1 MCIKGCKRRIHPT
14 RLLMLIRTEA
24 PADIL
29 VVDQL
34 LKNVFATEA
43 EADLVMA
50 LRENGQRTLS
60 LVACDDEGEIVGH
73 VMFSPV
79 TLEGEDLNWQ
89 GLAPLAVK
97 EEYRRQGIG
106 AELVKEGLSSL
117 GELGYPACVVL
128 GDPAYYSRFGF
139 EDAARYSLR
148 CAWDVPQGAFQVVA
162 LWERELDGRCGVIEY
177 SPEFAAL

>member
-1 MCIKGCKRRIHPT
+1 
-14 RLLMLIRTEA
+14 MLIRTEA

-117 GELGYPACVVL
+117 GSLAILLVWCLAIRPTTHVLALKMPRVIRCVVL
-128 GDPAYYSRFGF
+128 GMYRRSISSG
-139 EDAARYSLR
+139 
-148 CAWDVPQGAFQVVA
+148 GAMGA
-162 LWERELDGRCGVIEY
+162 
-177 SPEFAAL
+177 

>member
-1 MCIKGCKRRIHPT
+1 
-14 RLLMLIRTEA
+14 MLIRTEA

-29 VVDQL
+29 AVDAL
-34 LKNVFATEA
+34 LKTVFPTEA
-43 EADLVMA
+43 EANLVMA
-50 LRENGQRTLS
+50 LRENGRRTLS
-60 LVACDDEGEIVGH
+60 LVACDDEGEIIGH

-89 GLAPLAVK
+89 GLAPLSVK
-97 EEYRRQGIG
+97 EEYRRQGIA

-139 EDAARYSLR
+139 EDAAQYQLN
-148 CAWDVPQGAFQVVA
+148 CVWDVPQGAFRVVA
-162 LWERELDGRCGVIEY
+162 LWERELDGRCGLIEF
-177 SPEFAAL
+177 SPEFSVF

>member
-1 MCIKGCKRRIHPT
+1 
-14 RLLMLIRTEA
+14 MLIRTEA

-29 VVDQL
+29 AVDEL
-34 LKNVFATEA
+34 LKTVFATEA
-43 EADLVMA
+43 EANLVMA
-50 LRENGQRTLS
+50 LRENGRRTLS
-60 LVACDDEGEIVGH
+60 LVASDDEGEIIGH

-79 TLEGEDLNWQ
+79 TVDGEDLNWQ

-139 EDAARYSLR
+139 EDAAQYQLH
-148 CAWDVPQGAFQVVA
+148 CAWEVPQGAFRVVA
-162 LWERELDGRCGVIEY
+162 LWERELDGRRGLVEY
-177 SPEFAAL
+177 SPEFSVF

>member
-1 MCIKGCKRRIHPT
+1 
-14 RLLMLIRTEA
+14 MLIRTEA

-34 LKNVFATEA
+34 LKEVFATEA
-43 EADLVMA
+43 EANLVMA
-50 LRENGQRTLS
+50 LRENGRRTLS

-73 VMFSPV
+73 VLFSPV
-79 TLEGEDLNWQ
+79 TVAGEDLNWQ

-97 EEYRRQGIG
+97 QAYRRQGIG

-128 GDPAYYSRFGF
+128 GDPAYYARLGF
-139 EDAARYSLR
+139 EDAAQYQLY
-148 CAWDVPQGAFQVVA
+148 CPWEVPQGAFRVVG
-162 LWERELDGRCGVIEY
+162 LWERELDGRHGLIEY
-177 SPEFAAL
+177 CPEFASV

>member
-1 MCIKGCKRRIHPT
+1 
-14 RLLMLIRTEA
+14 MLIRTEA

-29 VVDQL
+29 AVDEL
-34 LKNVFATEA
+34 LKTVFATEA
-43 EADLVMA
+43 EANLVMA
-50 LRENGQRTLS
+50 LRENGRRTLS
-60 LVACDDEGEIVGH
+60 LVACDDEGEIIGH

-79 TLEGEDLNWQ
+79 TVDGEDLNWQ

-128 GDPAYYSRFGF
+128 GDPDYYSRFGF
-139 EDAARYSLR
+139 EDAAQYQLH
-148 CAWDVPQGAFQVVA
+148 CAWEVPQGAFRVVA
-162 LWERELDGRCGVIEY
+162 LWERELDGRRGLVEY
-177 SPEFAAL
+177 SPEFSVF

>member
-1 MCIKGCKRRIHPT
+1 
-14 RLLMLIRTEA
+14 MLIRTEA

-29 VVDQL
+29 AVDEL
-34 LKNVFATEA
+34 LKTVFATEA
-43 EADLVMA
+43 EANLVMA
-50 LRENGQRTLS
+50 LRENGRRTLS
-60 LVACDDEGEIVGH
+60 LVACDDEGEIIGH

-79 TLEGEDLNWQ
+79 TVDGEDLNWQ

-97 EEYRRQGIG
+97 EEYRHQGIG

-139 EDAARYSLR
+139 EDAAQYQLH
-148 CAWDVPQGAFQVVA
+148 CAWEVPQGAFRVVA
-162 LWERELDGRCGVIEY
+162 LWERELDGRRGLVEY
-177 SPEFAAL
+177 SPEFSVF

>member
-1 MCIKGCKRRIHPT
+1 
-14 RLLMLIRTEA
+14 MLIRTEA

-29 VVDQL
+29 AVDEL
-34 LKNVFATEA
+34 LKTVFATEA
-43 EADLVMA
+43 EANLVMA
-50 LRENGQRTLS
+50 LRENGRRTLS
-60 LVACDDEGEIVGH
+60 LVACDDEGEIIGH

-79 TLEGEDLNWQ
+79 TVDGEDLNWQ

-128 GDPAYYSRFGF
+128 GDPAYYSRFDF
-139 EDAARYSLR
+139 EDAAQYQLH
-148 CAWDVPQGAFQVVA
+148 CAWEVPQGAFRVVA
-162 LWERELDGRCGVIEY
+162 LWERELDGRRGLVEY
-177 SPEFAAL
+177 SPEFSVF